1 MIENI
6 GLTQRNAM
14 PGIRQTDAIGNWII
28 VLPAEPPVSA
38 WKSLPY
44 GTVLRQRLAQ
54 RPRHVTD
61 GAPVV
66 LDLPNARG
74 SRVGLAMVKPDIEEF
89 ELLTLARRLVAV
101 HTDLQPREAGVC
113 VCGLGDASERVAEAV
128 IAALLAAAAPMPDLR
143 SKPPRRRPLRTIH
156 LFGSAPAHRFRRTF
170 IEIECNSL
178 ARALAALP
186 PTELTPGIYRRKL
199 AALAREH
206 GLKMEFYNV
215 AALKRRKAGAFL
227 AVAQGSP
234 VADAGIARL
243 RYVPPRA
250 RRQPPVALVGKGICF
265 DTGGVNVKPAK
276 FMLGMQG
283 DMQGS
288 AVALGTLLAL
298 ARLKV
303 DFPVEAWLAL
313 AMNHLGPAAYKPT
326 DVVTAANG
334 TTIEVIHTDAE
345 GRMVLSDT
353 LALCAKTKPRL
364 IIDYATLTGAC
375 VHAIGKA
382 YSGVFTNRKQWWAKL
397 IEAGRESGE
406 RVWPFPL
413 DKDYDKALESKIADI
428 KQCAEEGPVDHI
440 LAARFLSRFVAD
452 DIPWIHL
459 DLSSASNRE
468 GLAHV
473 PTHFNGFGVRLAL
486 HLLLDQRL
494 QQSG

>member
-1 MIENI
+1 MKMMNI
-6 GLTQRNAM
+6 DLTLHRGM
-14 PGIRQTDAIGNWII
+14 PGRRRMDAVSNWILL
-28 VLPAEPPVSA
+28 LPAPPRSDL
-38 WKSLPY
+38 WKELPY
-44 GTVLRQRLAQ
+44 GAVVRQRLAQ
-54 RPRHVTD
+54 RPRRSGD
-61 GAPVV
+61 SGPVF
-66 LDLPNARG
+66 LDLPNAKGTRIA
-74 SRVGLAMVKPDIEEF
+74 LAMIKPDIEEF
-89 ELLTLARRLVAV
+89 ELLTLARKLVAG
-101 HTDLQPREAGVC
+101 HAELQPQETGVC
-113 VCGLGDASERVAEAV
+113 VCGLDEAAERAAEAV

-143 SKPPRRRPLRTIH
+143 SKPPRRRALRTIH
-156 LFGSAPAHRFRRTF
+156 VFGSAPRHRFQRTF
-170 IEIECNSL
+170 VEVEASSL
-178 ARALAALP
+178 ARYLASLP
-186 PTELTPGIYRRKL
+186 PTELTPAIYRRKL
-199 AALAREH
+199 AVLAREL
-206 GLKMEFYNV
+206 GLAMEFYDM
-215 AALKRRKAGAFL
+215 AALKRSRAGAFL

-243 RYVPPRA
+243 RYRPA
-250 RRQPPVALVGKGICF
+250 RGRGRGTVALVGKGICF

-288 AVALGTLLAL
+288 AIALGTLLAL
-298 ARLKV
+298 ATLKV

-313 AMNHLGPAAYKPT
+313 AMNHLGPDAYKPT

-353 LALCAKTKPRL
+353 LALCAKTRPRL

-382 YSGVFTNRKQWWAKL
+382 YSGVFTNRREWWPTL

-413 DKDYDKALESKIADI
+413 DRDYDQALESRIADI

-440 LAARFLSRFVAD
+440 LAARFLSRFVGE
-452 DIPWIHL
+452 DIPWIHF
-459 DLSSASNRE
+459 DLSCASNRD

-473 PTHFNGFGVRLAL
+473 PTHFNGFGVRLSL
-486 HLLLDQRL
+486 HLLLDRKL
-494 QQSG
+494 AA